1 VKQNFLSQGFEKET
15 FITGGIQ
22 MSTPKMTVKEFMK
35 LSNDEQLKV
44 LAQMGFK
51 SLSKAP
57 LKRGVAGKNF

>member
-1 VKQNFLSQGFEKET
+1 
-15 FITGGIQ
+15 

-35 LSNDEQLKV
+35 LSNEEQKEV

-57 LKRGVAGKNF
+57 LKRGMAGKNF